1 MTTIAATNLG
11 VWAKYTPNPW
21 PEGIPASVMFAK
33 RNSDGVD
40 WYTYSG
46 LPQPANTVLAV
57 AVQEN
62 GYWIIKNATREYSRL
77 WPDGMLLLSFVDDTP
92 DDVLAK
98 YAGMVW
104 SGGNVIPKPVL
115 KADLTAYAKSA
126 SYAKETGG
134 FTFNGHVIASDDRSK
149 SLILGSYTAAVAN
162 PAWTDTWSEDDGDY
176 NLDATAI
183 TAMFNAMTAFVSA
196 CFAKR
201 REVLASITTGT
212 ITTTTAIDEAFAS
225 VQ

>member
-1 MTTIAATNLG
+1 MTTPATNLG
-11 VWAKYTPNPW
+11 VWERYTPDPW
-21 PEGIPASVMFAK
+21 PEGIPTSVLFAK
-33 RNSDGVD
+33 RHSDGVD

-46 LPQPANTVLAV
+46 NPQPANTVLAV
-57 AVQEN
+57 ASQEN
-62 GYWIIKNATREYSRL
+62 GYWTIKNATREYSKL
-77 WPDGMLLLSFVDDTP
+77 WPDGMLLLSFVDDTQ

-126 SYAKETGG
+126 AYEKETGG

-149 SLILGSYTAAVAN
+149 SLLLGSFTAAQAN
-162 PAWTDTWSEDDGDY
+162 PAWTDTWSEADGDY
-176 NLDATAI
+176 NLDAGAI
-183 TAMFNAMTAFVSA
+183 TAMFNAMTAFVSR

-201 REVLASITTGT
+201 REVLASITTGA
-212 ITTTTAIDEAFAS
+212 ITTTAQIDEAFAS